1 MAEGLIGGLLG
12 GEEEK
17 TEAEAPEALANAE
30 AFAAAVAA
38 RLSAADPA
46 VAKDTSE
53 FLKEQTQ
60 LLRVQK
66 EHLTDEHALRL
77 ANLRHQSHL
86 LVGQRLGQA
95 FRVGFQIFLAV
106 VATVLGIGF
115 FLMIHNAINARGVV
129 IESFQVPQD
138 LVQRGLS
145 GQVIAKQILDQL
157 SDMGVETSDRTARPA
172 DSYSSSWGND
182 LKVEVPE
189 TGVTFGELSRYLHET
204 LGHEIHIS
212 GEVYDSSSGITITAR
227 SGEAAGKSFSGA
239 AEDLN
244 QLVRKAAESV
254 YEQSQPYRFANYLL
268 NHGRTQEGMVIL
280 RRLTHAVNPVDRAW
294 AHMYLGASLFDAKDL
309 AGYAAEEREALA
321 ALPGILR
328 GTQFLAAAEALSGHD
343 AAAVELARQCVSA
356 DPESRATIAPS
367 WRGRVATECLALK
380 SAAEGDYQAIVRAAA
395 GLNAKDCSLIGSPG
409 SVLPIG
415 ALYTHDWDAV
425 WSDNWQ
431 CWLATAA
438 GNPGAQEAFL
448 NLRALELGRLA
459 LERREQQAV
468 GLLAKVSADD
478 DRLATPASHDYMLR
492 VDAPW
497 LALAKAT
504 FGDLQG
510 GQELIG
516 ETP

>member
-1 MAEGLIGGLLG
+1 V
-12 GEEEK
+12 
-17 TEAEAPEALANAE
+17 EAPEALANAE

-38 RLSAADPA
+38 RLSAADPV

-86 LVGQRLGQA
+86 LVGQRLAQA
-95 FRVGFQIFLAV
+95 FRVGFQIFLAI
-106 VATVLGIGF
+106 VATAVGIGF

-157 SDMGVETSDRTARPA
+157 SDMGAETSDRSSRPA

-189 TGVTFGELSRYLHET
+189 TGVTFGELSRYLHEA
-204 LGHEIHIS
+204 LGHETHIS
-212 GEVYDSSSGITITAR
+212 GELYDSSSGITITAR
-227 SGEAAGKSFSGA
+227 SGEQAGKSFGGR
-239 AEDLN
+239 AEDLD

-254 YEQSQPYRFANYLL
+254 YEQSQPYRFASYLS
-268 NHGRTQEGMVIL
+268 NHGRPEEGMVKL
-280 RRLTHAVNPVDRAW
+280 QRLTHDVNPIDRAW
-294 AHMYLGASLFDAKDL
+294 AHMGLGAMLFNAKDL
-309 AGYAAEEREALA
+309 TGYAAEEREALA
-321 ALPGILR
+321 ALPGFLR
-328 GTQFLAAAEALSGHD
+328 ATQFR
-343 AAAVELARQCVSA
+343 AAAVEFAKQCLSA
-356 DPESRATIAPS
+356 NRESKATIAQS
-367 WRGRVATECLALK
+367 WRDFVATDCLALK
-380 SAAEGDYQAIVRAAA
+380 NAAEGDYPAVVRAAA
-395 GLNAKDCSLIGSPG
+395 GLSAQDRARLGSPG
-409 SVLPIG
+409 SVMPIG
-415 ALYTHDWDAV
+415 PLYTHDWDAV
-425 WSDNWQ
+425 LNDNWED
-431 CWLATAA
+431 WLSATI
-438 GNPGAQEAFL
+438 GNPGAQEALL
-448 NLRALELGRLA
+448 NFRALELGRLA
-459 LERREQQAV
+459 LERREQQAL

-510 GQELIG
+510 GRS
-516 ETP
+516 